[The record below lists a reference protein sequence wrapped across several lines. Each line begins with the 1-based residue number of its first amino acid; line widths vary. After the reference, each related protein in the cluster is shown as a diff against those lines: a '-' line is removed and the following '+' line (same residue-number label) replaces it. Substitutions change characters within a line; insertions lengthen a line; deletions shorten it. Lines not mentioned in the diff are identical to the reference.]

1 MTGIASERVTGIK
14 SESLTTFIGISKSW
28 LDRCLVPILVRQY
41 LEEAKAT
48 VAVASEDVRDSACEM
63 MTLPDEVK
71 K

>member
-1 MTGIASERVTGIK
+1 MREVHYNSTLPPE
-14 SESLTTFIGISKSW
+14 LKSW